1 MRKTLK
7 AIRDKLPSGAQISGA
22 VQGVIGDKLPKRFAT
37 EMAFYAEGKAL
48 PADYIAG
55 KKHAVI
61 FVHGSADTE
70 LGWNVKPGE
79 MNFAERLV
87 HDFPVEALYLRYN
100 SGLAVSDNGEKLA
113 RLLSDF
119 AARNKALRSLTLIAH
134 SMGGLVVHSAIYH
147 SRAQN
152 KTWLKKLKQVFLLGT
167 PHAGA
172 PLAQIAEKGEQIL
185 QFIPNPFTLIAASVI
200 GLRSRGLKDLSRGQ
214 KGLPA
219 EGSILQQGVKY
230 VFIAGGVQKKASG
243 VMNRLIGDGMVRS
256 HSAVQGQQG
265 DVPWHKRALL
275 WLKKSADVRVENLP
289 GINHLALRTSPQVYA
304 VIHSHFSS

>member
-1 MRKTLK
+1 
-7 AIRDKLPSGAQISGA
+7 
-22 VQGVIGDKLPKRFAT
+22 VQGVFGDKLPKRFAT
-37 EMAFYAEGKAL
+37 EMAFYAEGKPL
-48 PADYIAG
+48 PADFAPT
-55 KKHAVI
+55 KKHAVV

-70 LGWNVKPGE
+70 HGWNVKPGE
-79 MNFAERLV
+79 LNFGERLS
-87 HDFPVEALYLRYN
+87 HDFPVETLYLRYN
-100 SGLAVSDNGEKLA
+100 SGLAVSENGERLSKVLADLA
-113 RLLSDF
+113 RHKS
-119 AARNKALRSLTLIAH
+119 LRSITLIAH
-134 SMGGLVVHSAIYH
+134 SMGGLVAHSAIYH
-147 SRAQN
+147 ARAMAHGGAWARSATDGIDERAQHMA
-152 KTWLKKLKQVFLLGT
+152 WLKKLKQVFLLGT

-256 HSAVQGQQG
+256 QSAVLGGQG
-265 DVPWHKRALL
+265 DIPWHKRAFQ
-275 WLKKSADVRVENLP
+275 WLKKSAEVRVENLP

-304 VIHSHFSS
+304 VIQNHFKP